1 MKYNTYRIDFA
12 TCRDLV
18 YGYIQTFKYNGIYVD
33 YIDNELYLIS
43 DHILTINDLNSL
55 SAYINYDIIIDANS
69 NVIFIYND
77 WIE

>member
-12 TCRDLV
+12 DSHDLV
-18 YGYIQTFKYNGIYVD
+18 YNNIQSFKYNGIYVD
-33 YIDNELYLIS
+33 FIDSVLYLIS
-43 DHILTINDLNSL
+43 DHILTINDLNRL
-55 SAYINYDIIIDANS
+55 SAFINHDIIIDANS